1 MRFAPFRVAEPAS
14 GARNLTKTA
23 LQVVVIWTTTLY
35 LAPLAIVA
43 LEAQR
48 GATRITR
55 APLLGWL
62 ALVGFSA
69 LGLWSGY
76 VMATRGRGTPLPLDT
91 ARELVISG
99 PYRVVRNP
107 MAIAGLGQGL
117 GVALILGSLGVA
129 LYVLAGGALWN
140 FFVRPIEEADLERR
154 FGDTFRDY
162 RHSVSCWR
170 PSWPPYRRV
179 GA

>member
-1 MRFAPFRVAEPAS
+1 MPFAPFRVAEPAS
-14 GARNLTKTA
+14 GARNLAKTA

-43 LEAQR
+43 LEAQL
-48 GATRITR
+48 GATQIAR

-62 ALVGFSA
+62 ALIAFSA

-91 ARELVISG
+91 ARDLVISG
-99 PYRVVRNP
+99 PYRLVRNP

-117 GVALILGSLGVA
+117 GVALIFGSLGVA
-129 LYVLAGGALWN
+129 LYVLAGGTFWN
-140 FFVRPIEEADLERR
+140 FCVRPIEEADLERR
-154 FGDTFRDY
+154 FGDAFRAY
-162 RHSVSCWR
+162 RDAVSCWH
-170 PSWPPYRRV
+170 PSWPPYPGD